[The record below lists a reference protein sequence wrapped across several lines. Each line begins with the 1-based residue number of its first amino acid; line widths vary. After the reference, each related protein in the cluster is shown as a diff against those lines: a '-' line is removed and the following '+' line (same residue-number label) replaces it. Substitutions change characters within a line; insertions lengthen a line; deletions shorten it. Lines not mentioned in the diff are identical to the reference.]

1 MASGVTVRVNR
12 PKRGT
17 FQVNWGALKQI
28 EKAVESSPALRAEIA
43 RTFQVAN
50 RRMQNIER
58 AGLISPAVVAANKG
72 DIDRFAKFSMR
83 QSWSSLKEEYARAL
97 AFLSDETSTASGARQ
112 YKKALQGMLNL
123 NSEPELFESVYD
135 NMARNINAIVANE
148 QSNFTYQQIMDVIKT
163 ETRNASQSIEQ
174 RVNQYEQQIQ
184 DNIHQSAVDFL
195 NRLAGGQVLM

>member
-1 MASGVTVRVNR
+1 
-12 PKRGT
+12 
-17 FQVNWGALKQI
+17 
-28 EKAVESSPALRAEIA
+28 
-43 RTFQVAN
+43 
-50 RRMQNIER
+50 
-58 AGLISPAVVAANKG
+58 
-72 DIDRFAKFSMR
+72 
-83 QSWSSLKEEYARAL
+83 
-97 AFLSDETSTASGARQ
+97 
-112 YKKALQGMLNL
+112 MLNL

>member
-1 MASGVTVRVNR
+1 MTSGVTVRVNR

-17 FQVNWGALKQI
+17 FKVNWGALKQI
-28 EKAVESSPALRAEIA
+28 EKAIESSPALRAEIA

-72 DIDRFAKFSMR
+72 DINRFTKFSMR

>member
-17 FQVNWGALKQI
+17 FQVNWGLLKQI

-72 DIDRFAKFSMR
+72 DINRFTKFSMR

-123 NSEPELFESVYD
+123 NNEPELFESVYD

>member
-1 MASGVTVRVNR
+1 MASGITVRVNR

-50 RRMQNIER
+50 RRIQNIER

-72 DIDRFAKFSMR
+72 DIDRFTKFSMR

>member
-1 MASGVTVRVNR
+1 MASGVTIRVNR

-72 DIDRFAKFSMR
+72 DINRFTKFSMR

>member
-17 FQVNWGALKQI
+17 FQVNWGVLKQI

-72 DIDRFAKFSMR
+72 DINRFTKFSMR

>member
-72 DIDRFAKFSMR
+72 DIDRFTKFSMR

-184 DNIHQSAVDFL
+184 DNIHQSAIDFL

>member
-17 FQVNWGALKQI
+17 FKVNWGALKQI

-72 DIDRFAKFSMR
+72 DITRFTKFSMR

-163 ETRNASQSIEQ
+163 ETRNASHSIEQ

>member
-28 EKAVESSPALRAEIA
+28 EKAVESSPVLRAEIA

-72 DIDRFAKFSMR
+72 DINRFTKFSMR

>member
-17 FQVNWGALKQI
+17 FQVDWGALKQI
-28 EKAVESSPALRAEIA
+28 EKAVESSPVLRAEIA

-72 DIDRFAKFSMR
+72 DINRFTKFSMR

>member
-17 FQVNWGALKQI
+17 FQVNWGALRQI

-72 DIDRFAKFSMR
+72 DINRFTKFSMR
-83 QSWSSLKEEYARAL
+83 QSWPSLKEEYARAL

>member
-17 FQVNWGALKQI
+17 FQVNWGLLKQI

-58 AGLISPAVVAANKG
+58 SGLISPAVVAANKG
-72 DIDRFAKFSMR
+72 DINRFTKFSMR

>member
-17 FQVNWGALKQI
+17 FQVNWGTLKQI

-43 RTFQVAN
+43 RTFQAAN

-72 DIDRFAKFSMR
+72 DINRFTKFSMR

-123 NSEPELFESVYD
+123 NNEPELFESVYD

>member
-72 DIDRFAKFSMR
+72 DIARYTKFSMR

>member
-72 DIDRFAKFSMR
+72 DIDRFTKFSMR

>member
-17 FQVNWGALKQI
+17 FQVNWGVLKQI

-72 DIDRFAKFSMR
+72 DVNRFTKFSMR

-195 NRLAGGQVLM
+195 NCLAGGQVLM

>member
-12 PKRGT
+12 PKRAT
-17 FQVNWGALKQI
+17 FQVNWGVLKQI

-72 DIDRFAKFSMR
+72 DINRFTKFSMR

>member
-72 DIDRFAKFSMR
+72 DINRFTKFSMR